1 MLERMWRR
9 RNPSGR
15 GVVFCAKGDKGGRGR
30 EKYFI
35 NFYQLTFPLNNP
47 IIFPYSVKG
56 DRIHDSYCE
65 QHDGYAHV
73 QHVHDDARAFF
84 SAHRQHTRLIAL
96 YFKPGSRVGSPV
108 FVFGLP
114 HSILLGAL
122 RIFFAAALPEK
133 LEIHKVCLHF
143 SAFSATKNLSQIPLA
158 ASRSASLIYGKYR
171 KETV

>member
-1 MLERMWRR
+1 MRKGKAQRR
-9 RNPSGR
+9 RAGR
-15 GVVFCAKGDKGGRGR
+15 FHPVSPIDFPCRR
-30 EKYFI
+30 
-35 NFYQLTFPLNNP
+35 FYNLKHQGERRARRDCRH
-47 IIFPYSVKG
+47 SQQ
-56 DRIHDSYCE
+56 
-65 QHDGYAHV
+65 QHEDGYDVHV

-84 SAHRQHTRLIAL
+84 SAHRQHTRLIALYL